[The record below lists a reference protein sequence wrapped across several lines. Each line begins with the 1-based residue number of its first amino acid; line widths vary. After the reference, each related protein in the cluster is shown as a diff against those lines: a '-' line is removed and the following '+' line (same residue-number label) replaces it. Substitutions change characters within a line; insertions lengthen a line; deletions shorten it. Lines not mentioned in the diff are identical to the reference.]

1 MNTIIRVTLFISIM
15 TSALWADEYI
25 SLENNRG
32 NALIAK
38 LILLDEDKLHFER
51 NDGTAFTIEMSTLN
65 QKSQERVLR
74 HFRTT
79 LDVPDQKHLDIFEPL
94 TADQVFYS
102 EDKKHIVRSIYVDK
116 AKDHLPIHPYP
127 EMDITE
133 LTIKKL
139 SGDRIEVTMV
149 FLEDLPNTKITDAP
163 YRIWLKLNLDC
174 DDTTGQQET
183 TYVKGTDLSIAIN
196 GHSANSEWSYY
207 KVKKSD
213 IGRESNIEITDIRA
227 QLNSLS
233 FIMEGDSMNRN
244 EVFKL
249 RLSSCSMGGRNV
261 DTIPDRGWLKID
273 HVNHTR

>member
-79 LDVPDQKHLDIFEPL
+79 LDTPTEKHLDTFDPL
-94 TADQVFYS
+94 SADQVFYS
-102 EDKKHIVRSIYVDK
+102 EDNKHIVRSIYVDK
-116 AKDHLPIHPYP
+116 AKDHHPIHPYP

-133 LTIKKL
+133 LTLKKL
-139 SGDRIEVTMV
+139 SGNRIEVTIV
-149 FLEDLPNTKITDAP
+149 FLEDLPNA
-163 YRIWLKLNLDC
+163 
-174 DDTTGQQET
+174 
-183 TYVKGTDLSIAIN
+183 
-196 GHSANSEWSYY
+196 
-207 KVKKSD
+207 
-213 IGRESNIEITDIRA
+213 EISDIRA
-227 QLNSLS
+227 RPNSLS
-233 FIMEGDSMNRN
+233 FTMKGDSMNRN

-249 RLSSCSMGGRNV
+249 SLTSCTMGGKRV